1 MKRKFTAIL
10 LALCVCVLGV
20 ALTGCGN
27 SADSSSGGSSGTET
41 SGAETTSTSADTT
54 TITVGIGNSFFP
66 FCYLDENE
74 DIAGYDYEVM
84 KAVGEKLADKY
95 TFVYTPD
102 AFNNLLVG
110 LDTGAYDIAIHHY
123 GYTEERAENY
133 LYANEPDFYTGPFR
147 IGYLKGRTDI
157 TDFDSLDGK
166 TVVTGA
172 GSMAET
178 LILNYLEEHPELDV
192 KVEYADTEEVRYSG
206 LSNGLYDAFIASEYD
221 LDQFSNQYD
230 GFMEYSD
237 YEVPNNDTTGG
248 GTFFVYSKGS
258 EELRDDID
266 EALVALRE
274 DGTLKEIS
282 ESILGADYTEPNTES
297 STTESTTS
305 TTESSDT
312 ESSAS

>member
-10 LALCVCVLGV
+10 LAMCVCVLGIGF
-20 ALTGCGN
+20 TGCGN
-27 SADSSSGGSSGTET
+27 NASSSGSGTSSTQSSGEESQTASTE
-41 SGAETTSTSADTT
+41 GETT
-54 TITVGIGNSFFP
+54 TIKVGIGNSFFP

-74 DIAGYDYEVM
+74 KLAGYDYEVM
-84 KAVGEKLADKY
+84 QAIGEKLSDKY

-110 LDTGAYDIAIHHY
+110 LDTGAYDIAVHHY

-147 IGYLKGRTDI
+147 IGFVKGRTDI

-166 TVVTGA
+166 TVVTSS

-178 LILNYLEEHPELDV
+178 LILNYLDEHPDLDV
-192 KVEYADTEEVRYSG
+192 KVEYADTTEVRYSG
-206 LSNGLYDAFIASEYD
+206 LTNGLYDAFVASEYD

-230 GFMEYSD
+230 GFLEYSD
-237 YEVPNNDTTGG
+237 YVVPNNDTTGG
-248 GTFFVYSKGS
+248 GTFFVYSKGD
-258 EELRDDID
+258 EELRDAID
-266 EALVALRE
+266 EAIVALRE

-282 ESILGADYTEPNTES
+282 ESVLGADYTEPE
-297 STTESTTS
+297 
-305 TTESSDT
+305 T